1 GMRLPATAPPPLPGD
16 FPYYA
21 LEAGGRSQV
30 GRNCVPSLASLFVCG
45 SNALRLRAVRPQL
58 KRDPLG
64 SATPH
69 GNEGSPRFPLALLWR
84 APSASRGHGG
94 RAGPHRAQPLAVSS
108 TASAPGAL
116 PNKRLKLAEA
126 DRFK

>member
-1 GMRLPATAPPPLPGD
+1 MCWR
-16 FPYYA
+16 
-21 LEAGGRSQV
+21 
-30 GRNCVPSLASLFVCG
+30 AS
-45 SNALRLRAVRPQL
+45 RPQL

-69 GNEGSPRFPLALLWR
+69 GNEASPRFPLALLWP
-84 APSASRGHGG
+84 APIASRGHGG

-116 PNKRLKLAEA
+116 PNKRLKLAGGGRSKGSGVLRA
-126 DRFK
+126 APPDLSLSCTPPCGHV